1 MTRSTGRPRTA
12 FTLIELLV
20 VIAIIAILV
29 GMLLPAVQKVR
40 EAAAR
45 TQSQNNLKQLALACS
60 SYHDAHKEFPEG
72 YGGLNPYGEGGVAG
86 TTFFHLMP
94 YYEQDNLLKS
104 TYGDLVYSYTYGSYS
119 YSYPYGFKGY
129 SAGRAKGVVK
139 TLVAP
144 HDASITPDLEA
155 PVSYVW
161 NNQISSWLT
170 MPKVSDGTSNTIL
183 VGEGHAKCQQTT
195 DYGWA
200 VYINGRHGWNFDGL
214 TYTYSTS
221 SPYTYDSSPSIYFG
235 PVWTPTGQI
244 TFQVQPKAGEC
255 NSQAA
260 QSHSAGVIQVAMI
273 DGSVR
278 GIASSVAQG
287 TWQGL
292 GSPQGGE
299 VLGEW

>member
-1 MTRSTGRPRTA
+1 MTRSIRPRRAA

-20 VIAIIAILV
+20 VIAIIAILI

-45 TQSQNNLKQLALACS
+45 SQSQNNLKQLALACA
-60 SYHDAHKEFPEG
+60 SYHDAYKEFPEG
-72 YGGLNPYGEGGVAG
+72 YGGIHPYGEGGLAG

-94 YYEQDNLLKS
+94 YFEQDNLVKS
-104 TYGDLVYSYTYGSYS
+104 TYGDLIYSYTSGSYS
-119 YSYPYGFKGY
+119 YSFNYGFKGY
-129 SAGRAKGVVK
+129 SASRAKGVIK

-144 HDASITPDLEA
+144 HDATVTPALDA

-161 NNQISSWLT
+161 NNQLGTWLT
-170 MPKVSDGTSNTIL
+170 IPKVTDGTSNTIL
-183 VGEGHAKCQQTT
+183 VGEGHAKCEQTN

-200 VYINGRHGWNFDGL
+200 VYINGRHGWNYDSL
-214 TYTYSTS
+214 THNYSSS
-221 SPYTYDSSPSIYFG
+221 SPYTYNSPPSIYFG
-235 PVWTPTGQI
+235 PVWTSTGSI
-244 TFQVQPKAGEC
+244 AFQVQPRAGEC
-255 NSQAA
+255 DSGAA
-260 QSHSAGVIQVAMI
+260 QSHSAGVIQVAMV

-278 GIASSVAQG
+278 GIASSVAVG

-292 GSPQGGE
+292 GTPQGGE